1 MNEQQAWYKQFWPW
15 FLIILPLCAVVASF
29 TTLKIAL
36 TNSDSLVAEDY
47 YKDGKAINMDL
58 SKVKYAKQIGM
69 NFLLEQTNN
78 EILLTQQGGPA
89 SQAALKVE
97 FYHPTI
103 ADRDIKL
110 TATADASNV
119 YRITVPATLFG
130 PWEVRLESYDGKWRI
145 HQRVE
150 LKDHVQLWLN

>member
-1 MNEQQAWYKQFWPW
+1 MV
-15 FLIILPLCAVVASF
+15 LIILPLCAVIASF

-47 YKDGKAINMDL
+47 YKEGKAINMDL

-89 SQAALKVE
+89 S
-97 FYHPTI
+97 
-103 ADRDIKL
+103 KL
-110 TATADASNV
+110 
-119 YRITVPATLFG
+119 P
-130 PWEVRLESYDGKWRI
+130 
-145 HQRVE
+145 
-150 LKDHVQLWLN
+150 

>member
-15 FLIILPLCAVVASF
+15 FLIILPLCAVIASF

-47 YKDGKAINMDL
+47 YKEGKAINMDL

-110 TATADASNV
+110 TATADASNCLL
-119 YRITVPATLFG
+119 YTSPSPRDQA
-130 PWEVRLESYDGKWRI
+130 
-145 HQRVE
+145 
-150 LKDHVQLWLN
+150 

>member
-29 TTLKIAL
+29 TTLNIAL
-36 TNSDSLVAEDY
+36 THSDSLVAEDY

-58 SKVKYAKQIGM
+58 SKVKYAKQLGIQ
-69 NFLLEQTNN
+69 FSLEQANN
-78 EILLTQQGGPA
+78 EILLTQHGGPA
-89 SQAALKVE
+89 YLAALKVE
-97 FYHPTI
+97 FYHPTM
-103 ADRDIKL
+103 AEKDMKL

-119 YRITVPATLFG
+119 YRITVPAALSG
-130 PWEVRLESYDGKWRI
+130 PWEVRLESYDSQWRI

>member
-29 TTLKIAL
+29 ITLNIAL
-36 TNSDSLVAEDY
+36 THSDSLVAEDY

-58 SKVKYAKQIGM
+58 SKVKYAKQLGIQ
-69 NFLLEQTNN
+69 FSLEQANN
-78 EILLTQQGGPA
+78 EILLTQHGGPA
-89 SQAALKVE
+89 YLAALKVE
-97 FYHPTI
+97 FYHPTM
-103 ADRDIKL
+103 AEKDMKL

-119 YRITVPATLFG
+119 YRITVPAALSG
-130 PWEVRLESYDGKWRI
+130 PWEVRLESYDSQWRI

-150 LKDHVQLWLN
+150 LKDQVQLWLN

>member
-15 FLIILPLCAVVASF
+15 FLIFLPLCAVIASL
-29 TTLKIAL
+29 TTFKIAL
-36 TNSDSLVAEDY
+36 DNSDALVAEDY
-47 YKDGKAINMDL
+47 YKQGKAINMDL

-69 NFLLEQTNN
+69 NFSLEQSGN
-78 EILLTQQGGPA
+78 EILLTQHGGPTY
-89 SQAALKVE
+89 QAALKVE
-97 FYHPTI
+97 FYHPTL

-119 YRITVPATLFG
+119 YRITVPVTLTG
-130 PWEVRLESYDGKWRI
+130 PWEIRLESYDSQWRI
-145 HQRVE
+145 HQRVQ